1 MKTCLLH
8 INGMHCKACKM
19 LVEDILN
26 EQTDVQGATVN
37 LKNNTVTFQ
46 TEINKDSAELIK
58 IFNEMTKPHG
68 YSFSAEKIIARKNNW
83 VIWQAIPIGLWF
95 LGVFFILQKS
105 GILNFGI
112 GGGVTPVT
120 SFIIGLIAS
129 VSSCLAV
136 VGGLVLS
143 LTAKASQDNISD
155 TRNIILFHVARVL
168 WFGLLGWLLGILG
181 QAIDINPLFTSLLG
195 LLAALVMILLGADLV
210 GIFQKSK
217 ITLPV
222 GIFQIFKKI
231 EHKTFTP
238 IIIGVGTFFLPCG
251 FTQSM
256 QIAAL
261 SSGSFIT
268 GGLIMLWF
276 AFGTFPV
283 LALLS
288 FGTNSFSQSAH
299 APLFFKSAG
308 VVVLWLGIFAL
319 LAGLAWMGIIP
330 PVINL

>member
-1 MKTCLLH
+1 
-8 INGMHCKACKM
+8 M

-26 EQTDVQGATVN
+26 EQAGIQGAIVN
-37 LKNNTVTFQ
+37 LKNETVIFE
-46 TEINKDSAELIK
+46 TEVDNNKKLIENL
-58 IFNEMTKPHG
+58 NERIAQHG
-68 YSFSAEKIIARKNNW
+68 YKLSEEKIVGDQKSW
-83 VIWQAIPIGLWF
+83 VIWQAIPIGLIL

-112 GGGVTPVT
+112 GGWVTPLT
-120 SFIIGLIAS
+120 SFMIGLVAS

-143 LTAKASQDNISD
+143 LTAKASQDNVSD
-155 TRNIILFHVARVL
+155 TRNILLFHIARIL
-168 WFGLLGWLLGILG
+168 GFGLLGWLLWTLW
-181 QAIDINPLFTSLLG
+181 QTIDINPLFTSILG
-195 LLAALVMILLGADLV
+195 LFAALVMILLGADLV
-210 GIFQKSK
+210 GIFHQSK
-217 ITLPV
+217 ITLPT
-222 GIFQIFKKI
+222 GIFQIFKKM
-231 EHKTFTP
+231 EYKTFTP

-261 SSGSFIT
+261 SSGSFLT

-276 AFGTFPV
+276 ALGTFPV

-288 FGTNSFSQSAH
+288 FGTNSFSQSAY

-319 LAGLAWMGIIP
+319 LAGLAWMGIIS
-330 PVINL
+330 PVINF